1 MTKMQKLACAGQ
13 IEIKLAEPGGATAEK
28 TFSGYGA
35 VFNNTDFAQDIIAPG
50 AFAKTISEHK
60 AAGSSVA
67 MFFNHD
73 AYSMPI
79 GKWVSLEE
87 DDYGLKVA
95 GEFLDT
101 TGGRD
106 AYAAVKAGAV
116 TGLSIGYIATGYE
129 IDGNTRTITEA
140 KLIEISVVTF
150 PCNDLARVSSVKN
163 KEDDMTDEDFLAKL
177 DELGVEAE
185 DAKALLAKR
194 NKADAED
201 VEEEILEDDGV
212 EGADAQEIEEAKYDQ
227 AAVLAAIKAIV
238 ETTKEIHVR

>member
-1 MTKMQKLACAGQ
+1 MKKTTLA
-13 IEIKLAEPGGATAEK
+13 GGRLELKFADIGTETEAK
-28 TFSGYGA
+28 TFTGYGA
-35 VFNNTDFAQDIIAPG
+35 VFNNTDFASDIIAPG
-50 AFAKTISEHK
+50 AFATTIAEHK
-60 AAGSSVA
+60 THGTVPS

-73 AYSMPI
+73 AFSMPM
-79 GKWVSLEE
+79 GKWLALEE
-87 DDYGLKVA
+87 DDHGLKVA

-163 KEDDMTDEDFLAKL
+163 KENDMTDDDFLAKL
-177 DELGVEAE
+177 AELGIDEE
-185 DAKALLAKR
+185 DAKGLLAKR
-194 NKADAED
+194 NKSDAEH
-201 VEEEILEDDGV
+201 EDIGD
-212 EGADAQEIEEAKYDQ
+212 EKTDEEAEGEQEDKYDQ
-227 AAVLAAIKAIV
+227 AAVVAAIKAIV
-238 ETTKEIHVR
+238 ATTKEKYVR

>member
-1 MTKMQKLACAGQ
+1 MQKMACAGQ
-13 IEIKLAEPGGATAEK
+13 IEIKLADTGDATR

-35 VFNNTDFAQDIIAPG
+35 VFNNTDFARDIIAPG

-87 DDYGLKVA
+87 DDYGLKVS

-116 TGLSIGYIATGYE
+116 SGLSIGYIATGYE

-177 DELGVEAE
+177 DELGVEEE

-194 NKADAED
+194 NKSGEDVEDEVSEDSDAED
-201 VEEEILEDDGV
+201 S
-212 EGADAQEIEEAKYDQ
+212 DAQEVEEAKYDQ
-227 AAVLAAIKAIV
+227 AAVLAAIKSIV
-238 ETTKEIHVR
+238 ATTKEIHVR